1 MKKAKILENC
11 EFIVMLRTSLNRQFT
26 HQEQVL
32 LDGAYDRFLARVER
46 ISQGPMSKLEK
57 LRLFTRTGE
66 TLERLRLNL
75 RDQTSSRCLYT
86 QSAISILNFEKRA
99 ILLQLHYPSLVDN
112 GGCVAPKS
120 PLYWSKQFT
129 ATDLMELMTALQLTG
144 AVRRMDGTQIDWETL
159 VGVLSR
165 VFNIRINNPA
175 QCRHAV
181 VNRKWRLTRFLDLL
195 RNYLV
200 ESSRQ

>member
-46 ISQGPMSKLEK
+46 ISQGSMSKLEK

-86 QSAISILNFEKRA
+86 Q
-99 ILLQLHYPSLVDN
+99 
-112 GGCVAPKS
+112 
-120 PLYWSKQFT
+120 WQF
-129 ATDLMELMTALQLTG
+129 
-144 AVRRMDGTQIDWETL
+144 
-159 VGVLSR
+159 
-165 VFNIRINNPA
+165 
-175 QCRHAV
+175 
-181 VNRKWRLTRFLDLL
+181 RF
-195 RNYLV
+195 
-200 ESSRQ
+200 

>member
-1 MKKAKILENC
+1 
-11 EFIVMLRTSLNRQFT
+11 
-26 HQEQVL
+26 
-32 LDGAYDRFLARVER
+32 
-46 ISQGPMSKLEK
+46 
-57 LRLFTRTGE
+57 
-66 TLERLRLNL
+66 
-75 RDQTSSRCLYT
+75 
-86 QSAISILNFEKRA
+86 
-99 ILLQLHYPSLVDN
+99 
-112 GGCVAPKS
+112 
-120 PLYWSKQFT
+120 
-129 ATDLMELMTALQLTG
+129 MELMTALQLPG

-181 VNRKWRLTRFLDLL
+181 VNRKLRLTRFLDLL